1 MKTYDI
7 IIIGAGASGIFA
19 AGHIKNKSVC
29 ILDAGSRP
37 LRRVAISGGGKCNF
51 TNISADYKHYF
62 GENPNFTRSALAVW
76 TPTDMLNWA
85 HSHNIKTFEKSPG
98 QYFAHDA
105 TDIINAL
112 LNDANK
118 TDIVLNT
125 NVLSATKSS
134 DIFEIKTN
142 TQTFFA
148 KNLCIA
154 TGGISY
160 SNISS
165 GDIGYK
171 IAKSFGH
178 KIIPP
183 RPALCGI
190 KTKIFDSNLSGIST
204 PVEITINREKITDN
218 MLFTHWG
225 IGGPAIYRT
234 SVRDINNG
242 FTINLLPNCDIENLI
257 TTQKQI
263 NGRRQIKTILSQ
275 QMPER
280 LVEFLIGKNTKNIA
294 DWTTAEIKTLTEKMI
309 VKIAPNEFE
318 LQKFD
323 SAEITRGGIDTTDIS
338 SKTMESKLC
347 RGLYFIGE
355 CLDIAG
361 DLGGYNLQ
369 WSWASATAMAKNFE
383 Q

>member
-62 GENPNFTRSALAVW
+62 GKNPNFTRSALAVW

-369 WSWASATAMAKNFE
+369 WTWASATAMAKNFE
-383 Q
+383 